1 MRGHLIGKKAGI
13 SLLST
18 LSFTSLLTF
27 AQQNRFDV
35 MLGATAAF
43 SKSSTGNGT
52 TDAPTNSGGF
62 LATVRY
68 RFSAKNAVE
77 LNYGS
82 ARNSQIYTSSPNTFR
97 IQNRATE
104 FTGAYVFTPFET
116 KKAEPFV
123 FGGVGLLSFNPDNT
137 FVDGVQTPIP
147 ADRRTQIAFLYGGGL
162 DYRIFSSV
170 PLIRRSP
177 ASEHLALRLQY
188 RGLVYKTPD
197 FNISGLFTG
206 AYGHMAE
213 PSAGIVIKF

>member
-1 MRGHLIGKKAGI
+1 MRGHLIRKKAGI
-13 SLLST
+13 LLVSIFF
-18 LSFTSLLTF
+18 FTSSIL

-35 MLGATAAF
+35 SLGATAAF
-43 SKSSTGNGT
+43 SKKSTGNGT
-52 TDAPTNSGGF
+52 TDAPTNSGSF

-68 RFSAKNAVE
+68 RFTAKSAVE
-77 LNYGS
+77 LNYGTT
-82 ARNSQIYTSSPNTFR
+82 RNSQIYTSAPHRFR
-97 IQNRATE
+97 IQNKATE

-116 KKAEPFV
+116 AKAEPFF
-123 FGGVGLLSFNPDNT
+123 FGGVGLLSFDPDTT

-147 ADRRTQIAFLYGGGL
+147 AARRTQIAFLYGGGL

-170 PLIRRSP
+170 PLIRRYP
-177 ASEHLALRLQY
+177 ASEHLAVRLQY
-188 RGLVYKTPD
+188 RGLVYKAPD

>member
-13 SLLST
+13 LLLSIF
-18 LSFTSLLTF
+18 LLTSLLAF

-35 MLGATAAF
+35 SLGVTAAF
-43 SKSSTGNGT
+43 NKSSTGNGT

-68 RFSAKNAVE
+68 RFTAKSAVD
-77 LNYGS
+77 LNYGITH
-82 ARNSQIYTSSPNTFR
+82 NSQIYFSAPNTFR
-97 IQNRATE
+97 IHNKATE

-116 KKAEPFV
+116 EKAESFV
-123 FGGVGLLSFNPDNT
+123 FGGIGLLSFNPDTT

-147 ADRRTQIAFLYGGGL
+147 ADRRTQVAFLYGGGL
-162 DYRIFSSV
+162 DYRIFSSI
-170 PLIRRSP
+170 PLIRKYP

-188 RGLVYKTPD
+188 RGLVYKAPD
-197 FNISGLFTG
+197 FHISDLFTG

-213 PSAGIVIKF
+213 PSVGIVIEF